1 VLLQLLTPEEV
12 IFCLDQWQEMQDGS
26 NSQPLTTEKYDL
38 KNNTESQKMPQEVS
52 TLLTSKIY
60 NNHYVDSVVCP
71 SKVSVNFYNEYTEGG
86 YYRKHVDSF
95 KAFPKANNVFFD
107 YGFTLCLDD
116 EHEGGEFVL
125 ENEVG
130 EIVYPLKRGQI
141 LIFPIIYPHS
151 VNKVTSGSRKA
162 IVGWMSSNVSYEQSY
177 ILKHVYQLNA
187 DAIKSLNEEMI
198 VKSGVVQNYLIKHW
212 ST

>member
-1 VLLQLLTPEEV
+1 MLLQLLTPEEV

-38 KNNTESQKMPQEVS
+38 KNNTESRKMPQEVS

-107 YGFTLCLDD
+107 YGFTLCL
-116 EHEGGEFVL
+116 
-125 ENEVG
+125 
-130 EIVYPLKRGQI
+130 
-141 LIFPIIYPHS
+141 
-151 VNKVTSGSRKA
+151 NKVTSGSRKA